1 MKLNRLILAAVAAMF
16 VEGAYAQQP
25 YGGCWHPDDIKN
37 WSPETDKDA
46 KFNRSR
52 VPLAKRF
59 KEPTL
64 MKANKNQYYEGQISN
79 APILFPTCSMC
90 PSQGAYN
97 FLGYQPTYWQYMDK
111 LVYWAGSASEGIIIP
126 PPAGSIDAAHQSG
139 VKVLGQVFFPPYAYG
154 GNQAWVRQML
164 TKENGVHIYAK
175 KLYEIAKYIGFD
187 GWFINEESGGATS
200 AEWADFI
207 KDFNKFA
214 DENGDT
220 QMEIQWYNARRA
232 PDVEI
237 LKTHKNTSQF
247 LEYGAAGDYRNYASQ
262 LGCTEEETF
271 SKIYSGVQVA
281 ASGHTNFIY
290 HLNAAM
296 PTDGH
301 VGSLDFFCPEEK
313 TWKDNVRNLLGK
325 NDTGPDAYNA
335 INKTFEYEMQMW
347 TNYEGDPSVIA
358 EKWPG
363 VSGRVLERS
372 VINSMP
378 FTTSFCV
385 GVGKHRFVEGEV
397 KASQDWYHSG
407 VQSIM
412 PTWRYWF
419 ENKGNGSIK
428 IDWDDA
434 WNFGSSLKVD
444 GGNEFTKG
452 DHLWRL
458 YKTQIAVNGGT
469 LRLVYKASANSSVE
483 VKLSTSSSV
492 NPDATLANPT
502 TTTKNGW
509 TIAEYDL
516 SSLNGKTIY
525 MIALNLKTSS
535 VLNDYKF
542 SLGELSV
549 LPANYAPAA
558 VEVKNLATTSVLGN
572 VQGDARLTWDFDY
585 TADFDHFDIYKENE
599 DGTQT
604 LVGQTRDEAFYVP
617 TFQRKDNEAYVK
629 FIVTPVMKDMRQQK
643 GKSIVLDYPQAT
655 APIVSFNIS
664 NSYLKVGESATITAN
679 GTGNPTAFKWT
690 LPEGLKLANG
700 FSLTDQ
706 TITVVAEKVGKQ
718 RVSVEVTNAIG
729 TSTTSSNILD
739 VMTEEEYKKIYN
751 VVYQK
756 KVLGYSGSTNYQEV
770 PDKIIDGVTNPTSAS
785 DKWCNVSADN
795 WVTFDLQSVYR
806 IYSFKIFD
814 GNAGPESGV
823 DQIDSYQILLSE
835 DNEHWTT
842 VVDTYNRQKE
852 SVKTDYI
859 APMRARYVKLVPHV
873 NGILRIWEFEVYGKK
888 DNSMKLSTLANNI
901 TMNAG
906 ESYNIN
912 VTYDLGEGATK
923 ADKFEC
929 VATSKNGNVTIGTIK
944 ENVKKNTFV
953 IPVTAKQ
960 RMGDDVVTIRVVNGD
975 DYEEVAVQVEVDA
988 TTQPNV
994 LKGKTAEVRHYEN
1007 DYSFEATFKKYDVS
1021 GLTDGNKTDE
1031 AFGDIEAPSTHR
1043 DDVWVIFT
1051 APEGK
1056 QWDLAK
1062 VVVNIPNENYA
1073 ENDNNEMSYVNKDV
1087 KIAVGDD
1094 LTRMNTA
1101 KTFSGLKK
1109 VSELSYIFPESVK
1122 TKYLAVICNL
1132 YVYSY
1137 PSMAEVSAYEQF
1149 ADPTAINNATVQ
1161 NAVKGIYTVNGTKL
1175 NALQKGLNIV
1185 KFADGTVQKVLV
1197 K

>member
-1 MKLNRLILAAVAAMF
+1 
-16 VEGAYAQQP
+16 
-25 YGGCWHPDDIKN
+25 
-37 WSPETDKDA
+37 
-46 KFNRSR
+46 
-52 VPLAKRF
+52 
-59 KEPTL
+59 
-64 MKANKNQYYEGQISN
+64 
-79 APILFPTCSMC
+79 
-90 PSQGAYN
+90 
-97 FLGYQPTYWQYMDK
+97 
-111 LVYWAGSASEGIIIP
+111 
-126 PPAGSIDAAHQSG
+126 
-139 VKVLGQVFFPPYAYG
+139 
-154 GNQAWVRQML
+154 
-164 TKENGVHIYAK
+164 
-175 KLYEIAKYIGFD
+175 
-187 GWFINEESGGATS
+187 
-200 AEWADFI
+200 
-207 KDFNKFA
+207 
-214 DENGDT
+214 
-220 QMEIQWYNARRA
+220 
-232 PDVEI
+232 
-237 LKTHKNTSQF
+237 
-247 LEYGAAGDYRNYASQ
+247 
-262 LGCTEEETF
+262 
-271 SKIYSGVQVA
+271 
-281 ASGHTNFIY
+281 
-290 HLNAAM
+290 
-296 PTDGH
+296 
-301 VGSLDFFCPEEK
+301 
-313 TWKDNVRNLLGK
+313 
-325 NDTGPDAYNA
+325 
-335 INKTFEYEMQMW
+335 MQMW
-347 TNYEGDPSVIA
+347 TNYAGDPTVTTD
-358 EKWPG
+358 EW
-363 VSGRVLERS
+363 SGISGHVLERS
-372 VINSMP
+372 VISSMP

-385 GVGKHRFVEGEV
+385 GVGKHRFVEGEKV
-397 KASQDWYHSG
+397 ATQDWYHSG

-412 PTWRYWF
+412 PTWRYWM
-419 ENKGNGSIK
+419 ENKDDASFEIN
-428 IDWDDA
+428 WEDA
-434 WNFGSSLKVD
+434 WNFGSSLKLK
-444 GGNEFTKG
+444 GGSAFSG

-458 YKTQIAVNGGT
+458 YKTKLAVNGGGT
-469 LRLVYKASANSSVE
+469 LRLVYKSSNTTNASVE
-483 VKLSTSSSV
+483 VKLSTTSSV
-492 NPDATLANPT
+492 NPDVTLSAPK

-509 TIAEYDL
+509 TVAEYDL

-525 MIALNLKTSS
+525 MIGLNVKAKFT
-535 VLNDYKF
+535 VYDYEL

-549 LPANYAPAA
+549 LPANYAPAP
-558 VEVKNLATTSVLGN
+558 VEVKNLATTSTLGN

-599 DGTQT
+599 DGTRT
-604 LVGQTRDEAFYVP
+604 MVGQTRDEAFYVP

-655 APIVSFNIS
+655 APVVSFTIS

-690 LPEGLKLANG
+690 LPEGLKLADG
-700 FSLTDQ
+700 SSLTSQ
-706 TITVVAEKVGKQ
+706 TIKVVAQKVGKQ
-718 RVSVEVTNAIG
+718 RVTVDVTNAIG

-756 KVLGYSGSTNYQEV
+756 KVLGYSGSTNYKEV

-852 SVKTDYI
+852 SIKTDYI

-888 DNSMKLSTLANNI
+888 DNSMKLSTLTNNV

-975 DYEEVAVQVEVDA
+975 DYEEIAVQVEVDA

-1007 DYSFEATFKKYDVS
+1007 DYSFEAAFKKYDVS
-1021 GLTDGNKTDE
+1021 GLTDGNKADE
-1031 AFGDIEAPSTHR
+1031 ALTDIEAPSTHR

-1056 QWDLAK
+1056 QWDLSK

-1073 ENDNNEMSYVNKDV
+1073 KNDNDEMNYVNKDV

-1094 LTRMNTA
+1094 LTRMNTV

-1185 KFADGTVQKVLV
+1185 KFADGTVQKMLV

>member
-1 MKLNRLILAAVAAMF
+1 MKLNRLILAAVAALF
-16 VEGAYAQQP
+16 VQSSYAQQP

-64 MKANKNQYYEGQISN
+64 MKANKNQYYEGQICN

-139 VKVLGQVFFPPYAYG
+139 VKVLGQVFFPPYAFG

-271 SKIYSGVQVA
+271 SKIYGGVQVA

-335 INKTFEYEMQMW
+335 INRTFEYEMQMW

-444 GGNEFTKG
+444 GGYNFTKG

-458 YKTQIAVNGGT
+458 YKTQFAVNGGT

-483 VKLSTSSSV
+483 VKLSTTSSV

-599 DGTQT
+599 DGTRT
-604 LVGQTRDEAFYVP
+604 MVGQTRDEAFYVP

-643 GKSIVLDYPQAT
+643 GKNIVLDYPQAT
-655 APIVSFNIS
+655 APVVSFTIS

-690 LPEGLKLANG
+690 LPEGLKLADG
-700 FSLTDQ
+700 SSLTSQ
-706 TITVVAEKVGKQ
+706 TIKVVAQKVGKQ
-718 RVSVEVTNAIG
+718 RVTVDVTNAIG

-852 SVKTDYI
+852 SIKTDHI

-888 DNSMKLSTLANNI
+888 DNSMKLSTLTNNV

-944 ENVKKNTFV
+944 ENVKKKTFV

-975 DYEEVAVQVEVDA
+975 DYEEIAVQVEVDA

-1007 DYSFEATFKKYDVS
+1007 DYSFEAAFKKYDVS
-1021 GLTDGNKTDE
+1021 GLTDGNKVDD
-1031 AFGDIEAPSTHR
+1031 AFGDIEDASTHR

-1073 ENDNNEMSYVNKDV
+1073 KNDNDEMNYVNKDV

-1137 PSMAEVSAYEQF
+1137 PLMAEVSAYEQF

>member
-1 MKLNRLILAAVAAMF
+1 
-16 VEGAYAQQP
+16 
-25 YGGCWHPDDIKN
+25 
-37 WSPETDKDA
+37 
-46 KFNRSR
+46 
-52 VPLAKRF
+52 
-59 KEPTL
+59 
-64 MKANKNQYYEGQISN
+64 
-79 APILFPTCSMC
+79 
-90 PSQGAYN
+90 
-97 FLGYQPTYWQYMDK
+97 
-111 LVYWAGSASEGIIIP
+111 
-126 PPAGSIDAAHQSG
+126 
-139 VKVLGQVFFPPYAYG
+139 
-154 GNQAWVRQML
+154 
-164 TKENGVHIYAK
+164 
-175 KLYEIAKYIGFD
+175 
-187 GWFINEESGGATS
+187 
-200 AEWADFI
+200 
-207 KDFNKFA
+207 
-214 DENGDT
+214 
-220 QMEIQWYNARRA
+220 
-232 PDVEI
+232 
-237 LKTHKNTSQF
+237 
-247 LEYGAAGDYRNYASQ
+247 
-262 LGCTEEETF
+262 
-271 SKIYSGVQVA
+271 
-281 ASGHTNFIY
+281 
-290 HLNAAM
+290 
-296 PTDGH
+296 
-301 VGSLDFFCPEEK
+301 
-313 TWKDNVRNLLGK
+313 
-325 NDTGPDAYNA
+325 
-335 INKTFEYEMQMW
+335 
-347 TNYEGDPSVIA
+347 
-358 EKWPG
+358 
-363 VSGRVLERS
+363 
-372 VINSMP
+372 
-378 FTTSFCV
+378 
-385 GVGKHRFVEGEV
+385 
-397 KASQDWYHSG
+397 
-407 VQSIM
+407 M
-412 PTWRYWF
+412 PTWRYWM
-419 ENKGNGSIK
+419 ENKDDASFEIN
-428 IDWDDA
+428 WEDA
-434 WNFGSSLKVD
+434 WNFGSSLKLK
-444 GGNEFTKG
+444 GGSAFTG

-458 YKTQIAVNGGT
+458 YKTQLAVNGGGT
-469 LRLVYKASANSSVE
+469 LRLVYKSSNTTNASVE
-483 VKLSTSSSV
+483 VKLSTTSSV
-492 NPDATLANPT
+492 NPDVTLSAPK

-509 TIAEYDL
+509 TVAEYDL

-525 MIALNLKTSS
+525 MIGLNVKAKFT
-535 VLNDYKF
+535 VYDYEL

-549 LPANYAPAA
+549 LPANYAPAP
-558 VEVKNLATTSVLGN
+558 VEVKNLATTSTLGN

-599 DGTQT
+599 DGTRT
-604 LVGQTRDEAFYVP
+604 MVGQTRDEAFYVP

-643 GKSIVLDYPQAT
+643 GKSIMLDYPQAT
-655 APIVSFNIS
+655 APVVSFTIS

-690 LPEGLKLANG
+690 LPEGLKLADG
-700 FSLTDQ
+700 SSLTSQ
-706 TITVVAEKVGKQ
+706 TIKVVAQKVGKQ
-718 RVSVEVTNAIG
+718 RVTVDVTNAIG

-756 KVLGYSGSTNYQEV
+756 KVLGYSGSTNYKEV

-852 SVKTDYI
+852 SIKTDHI

-888 DNSMKLSTLANNI
+888 DNSMKLSTLTNNV

-923 ADKFEC
+923 ADKFER

-975 DYEEVAVQVEVDA
+975 DYEEIAVQVEVDA

-1007 DYSFEATFKKYDVS
+1007 DYSFEAAFKKYDVS
-1021 GLTDGNKTDE
+1021 GLTDGNKADE
-1031 AFGDIEAPSTHR
+1031 ALTDIEAPSTHR

-1073 ENDNNEMSYVNKDV
+1073 KNDNDEMNYVNKDV

-1132 YVYSY
+1132 YVYSL

>member
-1 MKLNRLILAAVAAMF
+1 
-16 VEGAYAQQP
+16 
-25 YGGCWHPDDIKN
+25 
-37 WSPETDKDA
+37 
-46 KFNRSR
+46 
-52 VPLAKRF
+52 
-59 KEPTL
+59 
-64 MKANKNQYYEGQISN
+64 
-79 APILFPTCSMC
+79 
-90 PSQGAYN
+90 
-97 FLGYQPTYWQYMDK
+97 
-111 LVYWAGSASEGIIIP
+111 
-126 PPAGSIDAAHQSG
+126 
-139 VKVLGQVFFPPYAYG
+139 
-154 GNQAWVRQML
+154 ML

-247 LEYGAAGDYRNYASQ
+247 LEYGSAGDYRNYASQ

-385 GVGKHRFVEGEV
+385 GVGKYRFVEGEV

-549 LPANYAPAA
+549 LPANYAPQA
-558 VEVKNLATTSVLGN
+558 VEVKNLASTSVLGN

-585 TADFDHFDIYKENE
+585 TADFDHFDIYKEN
-599 DGTQT
+599 DSRRG
-604 LVGQTRDEAFYVP
+604 
-617 TFQRKDNEAYVK
+617 
-629 FIVTPVMKDMRQQK
+629 
-643 GKSIVLDYPQAT
+643 VL
-655 APIVSFNIS
+655 
-664 NSYLKVGESATITAN
+664 
-679 GTGNPTAFKWT
+679 
-690 LPEGLKLANG
+690 
-700 FSLTDQ
+700 
-706 TITVVAEKVGKQ
+706 
-718 RVSVEVTNAIG
+718 R
-729 TSTTSSNILD
+729 
-739 VMTEEEYKKIYN
+739 
-751 VVYQK
+751 
-756 KVLGYSGSTNYQEV
+756 
-770 PDKIIDGVTNPTSAS
+770 
-785 DKWCNVSADN
+785 
-795 WVTFDLQSVYR
+795 
-806 IYSFKIFD
+806 
-814 GNAGPESGV
+814 
-823 DQIDSYQILLSE
+823 
-835 DNEHWTT
+835 
-842 VVDTYNRQKE
+842 
-852 SVKTDYI
+852 
-859 APMRARYVKLVPHV
+859 
-873 NGILRIWEFEVYGKK
+873 
-888 DNSMKLSTLANNI
+888 
-901 TMNAG
+901 
-906 ESYNIN
+906 
-912 VTYDLGEGATK
+912 
-923 ADKFEC
+923 
-929 VATSKNGNVTIGTIK
+929 
-944 ENVKKNTFV
+944 
-953 IPVTAKQ
+953 
-960 RMGDDVVTIRVVNGD
+960 
-975 DYEEVAVQVEVDA
+975 
-988 TTQPNV
+988 
-994 LKGKTAEVRHYEN
+994 
-1007 DYSFEATFKKYDVS
+1007 
-1021 GLTDGNKTDE
+1021 
-1031 AFGDIEAPSTHR
+1031 
-1043 DDVWVIFT
+1043 
-1051 APEGK
+1051 
-1056 QWDLAK
+1056 
-1062 VVVNIPNENYA
+1062 
-1073 ENDNNEMSYVNKDV
+1073 
-1087 KIAVGDD
+1087 
-1094 LTRMNTA
+1094 
-1101 KTFSGLKK
+1101 
-1109 VSELSYIFPESVK
+1109 SYIP
-1122 TKYLAVICNL
+1122 A
-1132 YVYSY
+1132 
-1137 PSMAEVSAYEQF
+1137 
-1149 ADPTAINNATVQ
+1149 
-1161 NAVKGIYTVNGTKL
+1161 
-1175 NALQKGLNIV
+1175 
-1185 KFADGTVQKVLV
+1185 
-1197 K
+1197 